1 MCFEKITL
9 SSPQC
14 GAISIIPLALHT
26 QQSDDQK
33 ILLWQA
39 SCSRGEMFFGE
50 LRYQQISLWY
60 MDFDINRELDLTIQG
75 RDDETMALAFILQ
88 RNIPY
93 QINELGRGIAKRN
106 QYSITHFPEF
116 HCTYHFRRGKYA
128 TFGIQ
133 YNPTFLKYLAIN
145 RFPSLQTFLQKISKG
160 EAAVLTNGLQRAS
173 QRMLDLVYELH
184 QFRVKGTLT
193 SLYFFSRATELL
205 RLALEEGAALSLVRS
220 SVRKEVDAV
229 CEFIRNN
236 LDVNL
241 SLRELAMEHG
251 MNVFKLKTLF
261 RKVHN
266 KTVMAY
272 IRETRLQR
280 ARARIEDSNWPLK
293 RIAHQAGYNNLS
305 NFITAFRK
313 QFGITPGC
321 IERG

>member
-1 MCFEKITL
+1 MCFEKIIL

-14 GAISIIPLALHT
+14 GPISITPLALHA

-33 ILLWQA
+33 VLLWQA
-39 SCSRGEMFFGE
+39 SCTRGEMFFGE
-50 LRYQQISLWY
+50 LRFQQISLWY
-60 MDFDINRELDLTIQG
+60 MDFDINREMDLLMQG
-75 RDDETMALAFILQ
+75 KDEEAIALAFILQ

-93 QINELGRGIAKRN
+93 EINKLGRGIAKRN
-106 QYSITHFPEF
+106 QYSITHLPDF
-116 HCTYHFRRGKYA
+116 HCTYHFRRGKYG
-128 TFGIQ
+128 TFGVQ
-133 YNPTFLKYLAIN
+133 YNPGFLKYLAIN
-145 RFPSLQTFLQKISKG
+145 RFPTLQNFLQKMSKR

-184 QFRVKGTLT
+184 QFRVRGTLT

-205 RLALEEGAALSLVRS
+205 RLALEEGAVLSMVRS
-220 SVRKEVDAV
+220 SERKEVDAV
-229 CEFIRNN
+229 CEYIQNN
-236 LDVNL
+236 LDGNL
-241 SLRELAMEHG
+241 SLSELATEHG
-251 MNVFKLKTLF
+251 TNVFKLKTLF
-261 RKVHN
+261 KKVHA

-280 ARARIEDSNWPLK
+280 ARVMIEDSNWPLK
-293 RIAHQAGYNNLS
+293 RIAHHAGYNNLS